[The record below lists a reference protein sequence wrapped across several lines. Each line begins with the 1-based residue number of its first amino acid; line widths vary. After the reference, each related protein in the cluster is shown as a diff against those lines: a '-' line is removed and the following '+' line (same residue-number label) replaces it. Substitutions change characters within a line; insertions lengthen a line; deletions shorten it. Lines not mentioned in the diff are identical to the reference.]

1 LIKSIHIKFLVKIIE
16 RGNKV
21 FQHFIHSKAKGFKY
35 IEDSRF
41 AFKEQFE
48 RRIASMLLSDKG
60 FIFIER
66 RVEEDRI
73 VFEYNKDENSEEIEV
88 KSYAFSMAGFV
99 ADKPSCDDCVFSKET
114 NGFIFCEKMQKNL
127 PNKKK
132 NCSIFKQ
139 REGGF
144 KT

>member
-1 LIKSIHIKFLVKIIE
+1 MTKSIHIKFLVKIIE

-21 FQHFIHSKAKGFKY
+21 FQHFIHSKAKGYKY
-35 IEDSRF
+35 IDDARF
-41 AFKEQFE
+41 AFKDQFE
-48 RRIASMLLSDKG
+48 KRITSMLLTEKG
-60 FIFIER
+60 FLFVER

-73 VFEYNKDENSEEIEV
+73 IFEYNKLENSEDIEV

-99 ADKPSCDDCVFSKET
+99 ADKASCDDCFFAREE
-114 NGFIFCEKMQKNL
+114 NGFIFCEKMQKSL

-139 REGGF
+139 REGVF